1 MSDKKRFTITY
12 SASNNIEFSIRSALT
27 AHLSRQEKIWQP
39 FLASLPNHG
48 ILQNVGLQSGSTSG
62 QTMANVFE
70 VLKEQSENSEKFNRS
85 MKMFG
90 GRVAIPPSDDSI
102 EGQLVLG
109 LFANSRLDDAISA
122 YLWFVNHDIRI
133 NARGNKT
140 LEQAIGRGHSLATA
154 AYASAALPFQKTSS
168 QKLAGAARTAASH
181 ASALLDEVEKAQQIN
196 ASHSD
201 QLTEFRESLVTR
213 SKRIESVFVDREKR
227 RKRRYSHWLEE
238 AEDDVSAAIQN
249 AEKQI
254 SVLDHNAQVQ
264 NSERDAEF
272 ERLKELFFQQLQFKA
287 PVALWNK
294 RAAEHKKQSKSALVL
309 FAIGTLIAIGAGTIV
324 PFWGGDYIA
333 DSFFVEICRGPEPS
347 NCSREFSA
355 KGPLTVSGLLV
366 VMSLIL
372 WAIRLQYRV
381 YLSERHLAL
390 DASEK
395 RAFAETFLAMREG
408 NEFDG
413 ENEAIVLASLFRPTQ
428 DGIIKDDDGALDL
441 SAAALIARQLG
452 RNS

>member
-12 SASNNIEFSIRSALT
+12 SASNNIEFSSRSALT

-201 QLTEFRESLVTR
+201 RLTEFRESLVTR

-324 PFWGGDYIA
+324 PFWGATTLPTVFSLRSAEDPNQA
-333 DSFFVEICRGPEPS
+333 TARG
-347 NCSREFSA
+347 
-355 KGPLTVSGLLV
+355 
-366 VMSLIL
+366 
-372 WAIRLQYRV
+372 
-381 YLSERHLAL
+381 
-390 DASEK
+390 
-395 RAFAETFLAMREG
+395 
-408 NEFDG
+408 
-413 ENEAIVLASLFRPTQ
+413 
-428 DGIIKDDDGALDL
+428 
-441 SAAALIARQLG
+441 
-452 RNS
+452 NSPPRDR